1 MNIKFIVLFAIL
13 TLIVI
18 VFIRIII
25 YNRYISRT
33 NIKNIERFTSNNNS
47 HVEQSVIDNILHHPR
62 LVFTSIMGETYFI
75 NGDDVIMV
83 EDKTKIHIKLNKL
96 LNIKKTI
103 KVDGGY
109 FNYINEM
116 GENEDTVKVF
126 CKKLRYLD
134 TPNEHNILIKKF
146 YDEVISKNSKE
157 IEKLMDEIDTI
168 NKDNMMNYVDK
179 KNKYKLKTH
188 PQTKNQLSAIDL
200 AKKNIN
206 SNNVKINLV

>member
-1 MNIKFIVLFAIL
+1 MEILYLVIILLIVL
-13 TLIVI
+13 
-18 VFIRIII
+18 I
-25 YNRYISRT
+25 YWLRN
-33 NIKNIERFTSNNNS
+33 
-47 HVEQSVIDNILHHPR
+47 
-62 LVFTSIMGETYFI
+62 
-75 NGDDVIMV
+75 
-83 EDKTKIHIKLNKL
+83 NKL
-96 LNIKKTI
+96 ER
-103 KVDGGY
+103 Y

-116 GENEDTVKVF
+116 GENEDTVKIF

-188 PQTKNQLSAIDL
+188 LQTKNQLSAIEL